1 MTEGRMY
8 ESVRR
13 YFTEAEIAE
22 MHEAL
27 VVRVGEVKELR
38 GEKKQADS
46 TLGASIK
53 TAEKGVFD
61 LQDKLATGYEVIDVE
76 VISVMDEP
84 SPGMKKIV
92 RVDNNEVIR
101 TEQMS
106 AREKQQSFG
115 FEEPPGKN

>member
-13 YFTEAEIAE
+13 YFTEAEITE

-27 VVRVGEVKELR
+27 VVRVGEVKDLR